1 VGGKGKGA
9 SATGSG
15 GLSNLELAAMA
26 IAAAVT
32 AANLYY
38 CQPLVAARLVK
49 VNRRDTRARDFGL
62 WPMIGA
68 VLSATCTLRS
78 NTSLAEHC

>member
-1 VGGKGKGA
+1 
-9 SATGSG
+9 
-15 GLSNLELAAMA
+15 MA

-38 CQPLVAARLVK
+38 CQPLVAARQGQRLVK